1 MPGPAPAD
9 TPDVDHDGILALER
23 FLPYRLSLLTNTV
36 SRAIA
41 GDYQQRFGL
50 SIPQWRVMAVVGR
63 FADLSANAV
72 AEKTAMDKVMVSR
85 AVAALLRRG
94 LLARHTDPDD
104 RRRSLLRLSADGRAI
119 YRQIVPL
126 ALDFEARLLQS
137 LSESDRTTL
146 DRIIDRLTETGRRLG
161 DTA

>member
-1 MPGPAPAD
+1 MPGPFPAD
-9 TPDVDHDGILALER
+9 APDVDHDGILALEC
-23 FLPYRLSLLTNTV
+23 FLPYRLSLLTNTI

-119 YRQIVPL
+119 YRQIVPR